1 MGSAFHWEARRRQV
15 ALEQRRRLT
24 QQQQEKVHGGGGG
37 SREQRAPLPLDLLVL
52 LPVMPGRWVPRWE
65 GGGCHLPGAS
75 CQERKKLQEGKCQP
89 EKRTQTS
96 QESHQEPGPS
106 QVQSPPPKQP
116 QPPPPK
122 PAEQPLPPP
131 PPPPS
136 PQPQPQP
143 QAQPQPQPPPQPR
156 QQNAQDPL
164 TQLCAKHTLQDS
176 QKPGPQLDS
185 MGTHQTKGQS
195 NCFTDKFQGEQRIP
209 PDPGFRKPGQA
220 CLANYTWR
228 PRFTTVTEITGAFL
242 DPWPE
247 AEIPHLSCP
256 PRTKQLSKRSTYAP
270 FLARTSLAHPRT
282 SEFCPGAQDE
292 NLPLLIA

>member
-15 ALEQRRRLT
+15 ALVQRRQQM
-24 QQQQEKVHGGGGG
+24 QQQQEKCTAPKLGGRCSARCFSGGAVPG
-37 SREQRAPLPLDLLVL
+37 AVSQRNNARGCGGWRKTAHAPASVSSSREQRAPLPLDLLVL

-65 GGGCHLPGAS
+65 GGGCHLLGSS
-75 CQERKKLQEGKCQP
+75 CQERKKPQEGKCQP
-89 EKRTQTS
+89 EKRTQPS

-122 PAEQPLPPP
+122 PAEQPPPPPPP

-209 PDPGFRKPGQA
+209 PDPDFSRPGQA
-220 CLANYTWR
+220 CLAKYTWR
-228 PRFTTVTEITGAFL
+228 PRFTLLHRGFM
-242 DPWPE
+242 
-247 AEIPHLSCP
+247 
-256 PRTKQLSKRSTYAP
+256 RTACGSDKRRHQTRSA
-270 FLARTSLAHPRT
+270 
-282 SEFCPGAQDE
+282 
-292 NLPLLIA
+292 